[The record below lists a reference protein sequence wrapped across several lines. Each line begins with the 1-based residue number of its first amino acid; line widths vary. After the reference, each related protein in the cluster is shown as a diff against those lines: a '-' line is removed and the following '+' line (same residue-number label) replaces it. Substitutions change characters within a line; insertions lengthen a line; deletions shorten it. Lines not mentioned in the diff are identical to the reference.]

1 MTRRIVV
8 TGMGAVTPIG
18 NCVGEFWGNLVAGT
32 SGVGPIAAFDV
43 SAYDTKIAAEVRN
56 LEVTCVD
63 KKSLRRMDHFVQY
76 ALQASVEA
84 VADSGICLEN
94 EDRSRVGVLIGA
106 GIGGLRVIE
115 NQHRIL
121 LESGPSRVSP
131 FLIPMLIP
139 DMAAGIVAIHFG
151 CRGPNFATVSAC
163 ASGSH
168 ALAVSLGLLRSGV
181 CDVVISGGTESCITP
196 LGLAGFCSLRALS
209 TNNDHPEKA
218 SCPFDRLRDG
228 FVMGEGA
235 GIVILETLDHAKARG
250 ASIRAEF
257 SGAGMSCDA
266 YHMTAPDPDGK
277 GAVICMRNALA
288 DAGITVDNVDYINA
302 HGTSTQLNDK
312 SETIAIKE
320 VFGDRAKSLPISS
333 NKSMVGH
340 LLGAAGAVEFVASCL
355 TIREGIIPPTINYEN
370 PDPEC
375 DLDYVPNIMRKQS
388 VGTVLSN
395 SFGFGGHNIS
405 LVAKRFDE

>member
-1 MTRRIVV
+1 
-8 TGMGAVTPIG
+8 
-18 NCVGEFWGNLVAGT
+18 
-32 SGVGPIAAFDV
+32 
-43 SAYDTKIAAEVRN
+43 
-56 LEVTCVD
+56 
-63 KKSLRRMDHFVQY
+63 
-76 ALQASVEA
+76 
-84 VADSGICLEN
+84 
-94 EDRSRVGVLIGA
+94 
-106 GIGGLRVIE
+106 
-115 NQHRIL
+115 
-121 LESGPSRVSP
+121 
-131 FLIPMLIP
+131 
-139 DMAAGIVAIHFG
+139 VAIHFG